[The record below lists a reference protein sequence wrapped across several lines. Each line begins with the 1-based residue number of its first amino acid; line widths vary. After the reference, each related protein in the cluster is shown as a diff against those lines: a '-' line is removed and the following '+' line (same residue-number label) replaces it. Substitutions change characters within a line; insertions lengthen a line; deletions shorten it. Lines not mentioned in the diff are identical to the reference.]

1 MKVRSLK
8 VRAIRST
15 QGNNQKI
22 YSFFLP
28 GRLISE
34 IADISR
40 INRNENENLEGFQ
53 RKEIK
58 NHVNSIVE
66 YLDQGDVLFPNA
78 ITLGIAPEVK
88 FSQSRGQEPDGI
100 LATGVIGTL
109 SLPILEESK
118 RVAWIVDGQQRSM
131 ALAKTKNQDI
141 LVPVVAFEAK
151 SLEDLRDQFIRLNK
165 GKPLPKN
172 LINELLPEV
181 DRQLP
186 KDLAKRKIPSVLCN
200 LLNSDP
206 ASPFYKLIK
215 RSSTEGEVS
224 AVITDT
230 AIMDMIANSLSS
242 PLGILSQY
250 GSLGE
255 TAADVDAMY
264 ETLVAY
270 WITVKHVF
278 PHAWGL
284 KATQSRLMH
293 GAGIKAMGL
302 MMDRL
307 MMRYSQEADPTK
319 NVKKALI
326 AIKPLCCWTEGRWQD
341 LDKEWNDIQN
351 VNKDIKALSDQLTR
365 LDFDAQKK
373 SR

>member
-1 MKVRSLK
+1 MKTKLLK
-8 VRAIRST
+8 IRAIRST

-28 GRLISE
+28 GALISE

-78 ITLGIAPEVK
+78 ITLGISPEVK
-88 FSQSRGQEPDGI
+88 FSQARGQEPDGI

-206 ASPFYKLIK
+206 ASPFHRVIK
-215 RSSTEGEVS
+215 RSSTEGEVT

-230 AIMDMIANSLSS
+230 TIMDMIANSLGS

-255 TAADVDAMY
+255 SAADVDAMY
-264 ETLVAY
+264 ETLVDY
-270 WITVKHVF
+270 WSIVKKVF
-278 PHAWGL
+278 PQAWGL

-307 MMRYSQEADPTK
+307 MMRYSQEVDPTK

-326 AIKPLCCWTEGRWQD
+326 AIEPLCCWTEGRWQD

-373 SR
+373 YR